1 MFAFDIK
8 VPINVGILLVVEDI
22 QEYLDSELQIQA
34 TQQDIIENAIVA
46 LQLDLKNNYIVIDY
60 YNSGLIDLKIYHL
73 YGTPISIYCH

>member
-46 LQLDLKNNYIVIDY
+46 LQLDLKNNYIVID
-60 YNSGLIDLKIYHL
+60 
-73 YGTPISIYCH
+73 